1 MVLLSVAIV
10 IRVFSSACFAFIS
23 NAISLSFGISEW
35 VFGFLFQLFCILFFH
50 SFLRLFCVL
59 IELIAWCGGYLM
71 WGLICLVKHANSS
84 KGPFWNAEKTHITNL
99 ACLFDSP
106 LLALCVVCTH
116 DKPQAKSERITGYVW
131 IFHHLFIYIFIHCT
145 HSFFHSTERTALIHG
160 NFSSAGQQ
168 YQHAIRS
175 LFNTAAVAAGDIGCL
190 SLPSSYMAF

>member
-1 MVLLSVAIV
+1 MLFFSAMVLLSVAIV

-106 LLALCVVCTH
+106 SPFIYCWLCVSFVRTTSH
-116 DKPQAKSERITGYVW
+116 KPNQKGLPAMFGYS
-131 IFHHLFIYIFIHCT
+131 IICLFTFSYIALTPFFIPPN
-145 HSFFHSTERTALIHG
+145 EPL
-160 NFSSAGQQ
+160 
-168 YQHAIRS
+168 
-175 LFNTAAVAAGDIGCL
+175 
-190 SLPSSYMAF
+190 